1 MPKTDR
7 NPQRE
12 NKSRSNEPNFN
23 WRGIILLAI
32 GFGCIAIA
40 MLYFRGGMQPLEDV
54 PYNRFIE
61 LLENKQIVTTKIIRS
76 LLSSKMAERRKPCA
90 ALTFAREQAQ
100 RRPSPFR
107 FGPRS
112 I

>member
-54 PYNRFIE
+54 PYNR
-61 LLENKQIVTTKIIRS
+61 IRVIK
-76 LLSSKMAERRKPCA
+76 L
-90 ALTFAREQAQ
+90 
-100 RRPSPFR
+100 
-107 FGPRS
+107 
-112 I
+112 